1 MLENNHRDRGLVVVL
16 SGFSGAGKGTIMKH
30 LLRKY
35 EGQYHLSISAT
46 TRAKRQGEEEG
57 REYFFKTRE
66 EFDQMIEA
74 GEFLEY
80 ATFNGNSYG
89 TPRGYVE
96 QLITEGKD
104 VILEIEVQ
112 GALQVRK
119 IFPDALLLFVTPPS
133 AEALKQRLLCRGTES
148 DEVVRQR
155 LAISS
160 HEATLMEQYDYLI
173 VNDVLEQAVEEVR
186 NVIQSEHFRTTRN
199 KGKIAQ
205 LQKQL
210 SAFAVEP
217 EQERGEMAL

>member
-119 IFPDALLLFVTPPS
+119 IFPDALLLFVRIRTAVPVSFPS
-133 AEALKQRLLCRGTES
+133 GNGKKLYEKNALRRLNHRPQPKPRRFGGLPMKKAALS
-148 DEVVRQR
+148 DGWKYNLV
-155 LAISS
+155 
-160 HEATLMEQYDYLI
+160 
-173 VNDVLEQAVEEVR
+173 
-186 NVIQSEHFRTTRN
+186 
-199 KGKIAQ
+199 
-205 LQKQL
+205 
-210 SAFAVEP
+210 
-217 EQERGEMAL
+217 